1 MTPWVPEEQ
10 IMNEMDRK
18 ILAALPPGEAELLG
32 PLDEPSLWDQ
42 VKEMFRGKLWW
53 ASMLVLI
60 GGLASWAFLV
70 VSAIFF
76 FRAEGVRE
84 MLAWAGGFGLSLIAV
99 SLCRLWFWLIMHRNA
114 VVREVKRVEL
124 LVARLPSRLKMPT

>member
-1 MTPWVPEEQ
+1 
-10 IMNEMDRK
+10 MNELNRK
-18 ILAALPPGEAELLG
+18 IREALPPREAELLG

-53 ASMLVLI
+53 ASMLVVI
-60 GGLASWAFLV
+60 AGVASLVFLV
-70 VSAIFF
+70 ISVVFF

-99 SLCRLWFWLIMHRNA
+99 SFCRLWFWLIMHRN
-114 VVREVKRVEL
+114 VVVGEIKRVEL
-124 LVARLPSRLKMPT
+124 LVARLAGRQTIST